1 LNAERP
7 KLCGDGLPSW
17 SFLVNCSTPPFIMAS
32 PSMIMLFVSFSNS
45 GKLRENVDDL
55 TLVINKM
62 KTTKRFWLA
71 RSIVLKLAMVVMMH
85 RVKG

>member
-1 LNAERP
+1 
-7 KLCGDGLPSW
+7 
-17 SFLVNCSTPPFIMAS
+17 MAS
-32 PSMIMLFVSFSNS
+32 PSMIMLFVLFSNS
-45 GKLRENVDDL
+45 GKLKENEDDL
-55 TLVINKM
+55 TLVINKRKVKM